1 MNPDELKLMQEFS
14 RHSHGVTAQIK
25 KMRHDII
32 YKDGALSA
40 KSKVLAATLWSVSV
54 KCEPCLEYYA
64 EEAKKRGVTDEEM
77 AEMMALAS
85 VMGACVAETWALKA
99 YRALKGS
106 KTAVQ
111 SDAEE
116 EACCR

>member
-1 MNPDELKLMQEFS
+1 MTELELMQEFS

-25 KMRHDII
+25 KMRQEVL

-40 KSKVLAATLWSVSV
+40 KFKALAATLWSVSV

-64 EEAKKRGVTDEEM
+64 QEAKKRGATDEEM

-85 VMGACVAETWALKA
+85 VMGACVAETWAIKA
-99 YRALKGS
+99 YRALRGAKAPAGS
-106 KTAVQ
+106 E
-111 SDAEE
+111 AEE